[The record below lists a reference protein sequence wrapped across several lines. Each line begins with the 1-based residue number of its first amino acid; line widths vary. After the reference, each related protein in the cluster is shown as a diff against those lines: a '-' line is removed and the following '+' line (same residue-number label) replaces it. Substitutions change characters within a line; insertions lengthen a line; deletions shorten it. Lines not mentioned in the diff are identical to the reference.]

1 MLHILLTIL
10 KVIGI
15 ILLVNACVR
24 RKSRT
29 LRLAEGYY
37 GIPETELIQAT
48 GLDIDGADAEG
59 ILAQAMDRI

>member
-1 MLHILLTIL
+1 MILF
-10 KVIGI
+10 
-15 ILLVNACVR
+15 VNACVR